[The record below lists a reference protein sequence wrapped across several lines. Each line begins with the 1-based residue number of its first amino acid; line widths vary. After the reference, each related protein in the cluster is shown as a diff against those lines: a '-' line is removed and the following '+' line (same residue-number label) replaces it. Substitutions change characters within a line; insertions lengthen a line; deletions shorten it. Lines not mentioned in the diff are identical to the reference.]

1 MYALSA
7 VVYAERGDEILL
19 LKRAEG
25 TALAGQF
32 FLPGGLVE
40 PSELP
45 EDGGRR
51 ELAEEA
57 GIEIDG
63 ELELVGWYP
72 IFVYGYDMLQLPYR
86 GRVADGAAVAISHEH
101 DDQQWAD
108 PAELRALFT
117 NDVIEAIAAGDDR
130 VRDLVRGVRTDL
142 DRYLRRVVRLHR
154 SDQSR
159 KRQNGWPAG
168 SSITRTRSRGW

>member
-32 FLPGGLVE
+32 FLPGGLIE
-40 PSELP
+40 PDELP
-45 EDGGRR
+45 ADGARR

-63 ELELVGWYP
+63 ELELVGCYP
-72 IFVYGYDMLQLPYR
+72 VHVYGRNGLTLSYR
-86 GRVADGAAVAISHEH
+86 GVVAENSSVTLSDEHDGA
-101 DDQQWAD
+101 QWVKASD
-108 PAELRALFT
+108 MQLLLT
-117 NDVIEAIAAGDDR
+117 DDVIDQIAGGDAR
-130 VRDLVRGVRTDL
+130 VVELVRRIRTDL
-142 DRYLRRVVRLHR
+142 DAYLRRVAR
-154 SDQSR
+154 
-159 KRQNGWPAG
+159 A
-168 SSITRTRSRGW
+168 

>member
-1 MYALSA
+1 MADSDRLLGDTGDAFPPPATYALSA

-40 PSELP
+40 PDELP
-45 EDGGRR
+45 EAGARR

-63 ELELVGWYP
+63 ELELIGAYP
-72 IFVYGYDMLQLPYR
+72 MHVYGHDMLALSYR
-86 GRVADGAAVAISHEH
+86 GTVAENSAVALSHEH
-101 DDQQWAD
+101 SDVQWVKAAD
-108 PAELRALFT
+108 MRVLLID
-117 NDVIEAIAAGDDR
+117 DVIDQIAAGDPR
-130 VRDLVRGVRTDL
+130 IVELVRHIRTDL
-142 DRYLRRVVRLHR
+142 DRYLRRV
-154 SDQSR
+154 
-159 KRQNGWPAG
+159 GGA
-168 SSITRTRSRGW
+168 